1 MTRVVVA
8 DDQPVVLKGFTA
20 ILGAAPDLE
29 VVGTATDGAELVALV
44 AATRPDVALVDVRM
58 PRLDGIA
65 ATRRIRDAHPGTHVL
80 VLTTFDLDEYVTRA
94 LRAGASGFL
103 LKDVPAARLVEGVRL
118 VAAGALLLG
127 PRVTR
132 HLVADVG
139 GRPGRAVPGLDRLT
153 AREREVLATV
163 AEGLSNAEVAARLG
177 IGEQTV
183 KTHVSELLR
192 KLGRRDRAQL
202 VVVAYESGV
211 VTPG

>member
-8 DDQPVVLKGFTA
+8 DDQPVVLEGFAA
-20 ILGAAPDLE
+20 ILDAADDLE
-29 VVGTATDGAELVALV
+29 VIGTAADGLELVDLV
-44 AATRPDVALVDVRM
+44 ARARPDVAVVDVRM

-65 ATRRIRDAHPGTHVL
+65 ATRRIRDARPSTHVL
-80 VLTTFDLDEYVTRA
+80 MLTTFDLEEYVADA
-94 LRAGASGFL
+94 LQAGASGFL

-127 PRVTR
+127 PRVAR
-132 HLVADVG
+132 RLAVDASRRV
-139 GRPGRAVPGLDRLT
+139 VPGLDRVT
-153 AREREVLATV
+153 AREREVLAVV
-163 AEGLSNAEVAARLG
+163 AQGLSNAEVAARLG

-192 KLGRRDRAQL
+192 KLRRRDRAQL
-202 VVVAYESGV
+202 VVAAYEGGV

>member
-8 DDQPVVLKGFTA
+8 DDQPVVLEGFTT
-20 ILGAAPDLE
+20 ILGATSDLE
-29 VVGTATDGAELVALV
+29 VVGTARDGVELVTLV
-44 AATRPDVALVDVRM
+44 GATRPDVALVDVRM

-65 ATRRIRDAHPGTHVL
+65 ATARIRAAHPGTHVI

-94 LRAGASGFL
+94 LEAGASGFL

-127 PRVTR
+127 PRVAR
-132 HLVADVG
+132 HLLADVDALP
-139 GRPGRAVPGLDRLT
+139 RRVVPGVDRLT
-153 AREREVLATV
+153 PREREVLTV
-163 AEGLSNAEVAARLG
+163 VAGGLSNAEVAAKLG

-192 KLGRRDRAQL
+192 KLARRDRAQL
-202 VVVAYESGV
+202 VVAAYEAGV
-211 VTPG
+211 VVPG

>member
-8 DDQPVVLKGFTA
+8 DDQPVVLEGFGA
-20 ILGAAPDLE
+20 ILDAAPDLE
-29 VVGTATDGAELVALV
+29 VVGTAVDGLELVEL
-44 AATRPDVALVDVRM
+44 AARTRPDVAGVDVRM

-65 ATRRIRDAHPGTHVL
+65 ATRRIRDAQPATSVL
-80 VLTTFDLDEYVTRA
+80 MLTTFDLDEYVSAA

-103 LKDVPAARLVEGVRL
+103 LKDVPAARLVEGVRM

-127 PRVTR
+127 PRVSR
-132 HLVADVG
+132 RLLADATADR
-139 GRPGRAVPGLDRLT
+139 RPVPGIERIT
-153 AREREVLATV
+153 PREREVLATV
-163 AEGLSNAEVAARLG
+163 AEGLSNAEVAAQLG

-202 VVVAYESGV
+202 VVAAYESGV

>member
-8 DDQPVVLKGFTA
+8 DDQPVVVQGFGA
-20 ILGAAPDLE
+20 ILDAAPDLE
-29 VVGTATDGAELVALV
+29 VVGTAGDGVELVALV
-44 AATRPDVALVDVRM
+44 ERTRPDVAVVDVRM

-65 ATRRIRDAHPGTHVL
+65 ATRRIRAAHPATHVL
-80 VLTTFDLDEYVTRA
+80 VLTTFDLDEYVGAA
-94 LRAGASGFL
+94 LQAGASGFL

-132 HLVADVG
+132 RLLADATDHP
-139 GRPGRAVPGLDRLT
+139 RPVPGIERIT
-153 AREREVLATV
+153 AREREVLTTV
-163 AEGLSNAEVAARLG
+163 AEGLSNAEVATRLG

-202 VVVAYESGV
+202 VVAAYESGV
-211 VTPG
+211 VRPG